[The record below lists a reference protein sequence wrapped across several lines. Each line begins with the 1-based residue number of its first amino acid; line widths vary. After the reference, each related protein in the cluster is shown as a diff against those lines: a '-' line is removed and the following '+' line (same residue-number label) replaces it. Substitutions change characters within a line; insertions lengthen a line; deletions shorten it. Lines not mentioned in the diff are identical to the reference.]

1 VWGTLHGG
9 ALAVTRM
16 WQRARAA
23 SGASRAPS
31 QGLLAIVAPVAT
43 FHFVCLGWLF
53 FRAPTL
59 AHAGLALA
67 QLGRG
72 GWTLEHVTSRVVL
85 VLAVAGA
92 SHVVPRR
99 WEVWVREAFVMTPA
113 VVQGLVLAALAMALH
128 LAAAAK
134 PEPFVYGQF

>member
-1 VWGTLHGG
+1 
-9 ALAVTRM
+9 VTTRV
-16 WQRARAA
+16 
-23 SGASRAPS
+23 
-31 QGLLAIVAPVAT
+31 IV
-43 FHFVCLGWLF
+43 
-53 FRAPTL
+53 
-59 AHAGLALA
+59 
-67 QLGRG
+67 
-72 GWTLEHVTSRVVL
+72 

-99 WEVWVREAFVMTPA
+99 WEAWAREAFVTTPA